1 MHIVWNL
8 KEMDNVKNIISDLEC
23 IPLIVAWCGSIFIRQ
38 GGVVHHSFDF
48 FFVVIDV
55 VNEVASYISGS
66 SYETILPTQSV
77 MV

>member
-1 MHIVWNL
+1 M
-8 KEMDNVKNIISDLEC
+8 
-23 IPLIVAWCGSIFIRQ
+23 
-38 GGVVHHSFDF
+38 HHSFDF